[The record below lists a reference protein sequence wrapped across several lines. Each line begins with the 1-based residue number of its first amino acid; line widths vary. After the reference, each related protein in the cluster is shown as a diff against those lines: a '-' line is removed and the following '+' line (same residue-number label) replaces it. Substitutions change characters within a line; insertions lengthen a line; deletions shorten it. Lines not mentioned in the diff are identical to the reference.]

1 MMHEDADDDDEDVIL
16 DRRTLIH
23 QANDV
28 NSTSNSGPIL
38 LGVNRFNIKVYD
50 NPVKLSQTKAILLA
64 TTCVS
69 IGMFIGILGPTFPF
83 LAQNMP
89 ADLSAI
95 IWLIALKAIGFLIG
109 TFLSAYLYS
118 W

>member
-1 MMHEDADDDDEDVIL
+1 MHEDADDDDEDVIL

-69 IGMFIGILGPTFPF
+69 IVCNHSNRYLFILFF
-83 LAQNMP
+83 
-89 ADLSAI
+89 
-95 IWLIALKAIGFLIG
+95 
-109 TFLSAYLYS
+109 
-118 W
+118 